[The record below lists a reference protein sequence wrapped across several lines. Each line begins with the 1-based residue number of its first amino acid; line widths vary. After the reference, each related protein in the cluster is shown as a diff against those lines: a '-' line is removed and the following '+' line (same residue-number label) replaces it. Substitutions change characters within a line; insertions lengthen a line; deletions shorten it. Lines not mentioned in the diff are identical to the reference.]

1 MNRVFRHRVAYFVV
15 VFCLLTISLVA
26 LYLNSWD
33 KGLFASLVLLLLIP
47 GRIQGLLLREL
58 FTGRH
63 ELDRGNPQKARMCFD
78 KLRVQVHRQPWRKY
92 ALWLSWSMYTPN
104 LEAMLINNIATTYLA
119 QGQNE
124 EAEKNWKAALELDPL
139 YPLPFANL
147 AVVAALR
154 GDVELSQMMLH
165 SASELG
171 YTGEALDKVA
181 HQAQSILARVEAH
194 GPSM

>member
-1 MNRVFRHRVAYFVV
+1 
-15 VFCLLTISLVA
+15 
-26 LYLNSWD
+26 
-33 KGLFASLVLLLLIP
+33 
-47 GRIQGLLLREL
+47 
-58 FTGRH
+58 
-63 ELDRGNPQKARMCFD
+63 MCFD

-104 LEAMLINNIATTYLA
+104 LEAMLINNIATAYLA